1 MKTFK
6 LLVPILYFIFW
17 AFELIPAETP
27 PLITDLI
34 GSYIGYHAI
43 ILHFT
48 IYLILELFTQLE
60 SFDTYQTLLI
70 MRYSR
75 FSYSIKQILKKL
87 LTSFLFTS
95 LFYMIYSFVFI
106 YQYGL
111 SMFNDFQLFKVFLMC
126 TCLYSFFY
134 FLFNIIQ
141 GIIQLIIDH
150 SFISILFTLIFSIF
164 IYFNIPEV
172 IYYFEIFEK
181 VYVYGFHF
189 IYFLQTIFFMFI
201 FSFFLS
207 IIYIYLFMRKDL
219 IDDVKK

>member
-6 LLVPILYFIFW
+6 WLVPILYFVFW
-17 AFELIPAETP
+17 AFELIPAKKP

-60 SFDTYQTLLI
+60 SFDTYHTLLV
-70 MRYSR
+70 MRCSR
-75 FSYSIKQILKKL
+75 FSYSVKQILKKL
-87 LTSFLFTS
+87 LTSLLFTS
-95 LFYMIYSFVFI
+95 SFYMIYSFVFI

-111 SMFNDFQLFKVFLMC
+111 NMFNDFQLFKVFLIC
-126 TCLYSFFY
+126 TWLYSFFY

-141 GIIQLIIDH
+141 GIIQLLINH
-150 SFISILFTLIFSIF
+150 SFISILFTFILSIF
-164 IYFNIPEV
+164 IYFNIPE
-172 IYYFEIFEK
+172 ILYSIEIFEK

-189 IYFLQTIFFMFI
+189 TQFLQTILIMLI

-219 IDDVKK
+219 IDNVKK